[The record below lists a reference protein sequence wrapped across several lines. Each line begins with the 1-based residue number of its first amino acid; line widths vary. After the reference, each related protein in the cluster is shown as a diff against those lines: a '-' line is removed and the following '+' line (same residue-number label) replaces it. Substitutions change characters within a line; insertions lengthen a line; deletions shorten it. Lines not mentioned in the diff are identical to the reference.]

1 MEIMVENDGRRGLSA
16 LLQGEVSLKQA
27 FWVWGALGG
36 GGQIV
41 LFSGLLLALADVPD
55 DFVGWALLGWIGFM
69 YVYFMLVFVGI
80 WRAAGR
86 VLAVGQEKSFAV
98 AARVMVGL
106 GVVLTFAI
114 TLQVLFMGGSPH

>member
-1 MEIMVENDGRRGLSA
+1 MENMAENNTRRGLSG
-16 LLQGEVSLKQA
+16 LIQGEVSLKQA
-27 FWVWGALGG
+27 FWLWGALGG

-41 LFSGLLLALADVPD
+41 LFSGLLLAVADVPE
-55 DFVGWALLGWIGFM
+55 DFVGWALLAWIGFM

-80 WRAAGR
+80 WRVAGR
-86 VLAVGQEKSFAV
+86 VLAVGREKSFAV

>member
-1 MEIMVENDGRRGLSA
+1 MENMAENHKRRGLSG
-16 LLQGEVSLKQA
+16 LIQSEVSLKQA

-41 LFSGLLLALADVPD
+41 LFSGLLLAVADVPQ
-55 DFVGWALLGWIGFM
+55 DFVGWALLAWIGFI

-80 WRAAGR
+80 WRVAGR
-86 VLAVGQEKSFAV
+86 VLAVGREKSFAV

-106 GVVLTFAI
+106 GVVLMIAI

>member
-1 MEIMVENDGRRGLSA
+1 MAENNKRRGLGA
-16 LLQGEVSLKQA
+16 LIQGEVSLKQA
-27 FWVWGALGG
+27 FWLWGALGG

-41 LFSGLLLALADVPD
+41 LFSGLLLAVADVQED
-55 DFVGWALLGWIGFM
+55 LVGWALLAWIGFM

-80 WRAAGR
+80 WRVAGR
-86 VLAVGQEKSFAV
+86 VLAVGREKSFAV

>member
-1 MEIMVENDGRRGLSA
+1 MEIMAENNKRRGLSA
-16 LLQGEVSLKQA
+16 LMQGEVSLKQA

-41 LFSGLLLALADVPD
+41 LFSGLLLAVADVPED
-55 DFVGWALLGWIGFM
+55 LVGWALLAWIGFM

-80 WRAAGR
+80 WRVAGR
-86 VLAVGQEKSFAV
+86 VLAVGREKSFAV